1 MTGGGNARNG
11 RRREILKEL
20 GLTPLWHVRPA
31 RPASMPQP
39 PELSQERQAAP
50 LPPPPPAASAMK
62 AESGEQV
69 CSDSSVGAV
78 SALED
83 RRSKILQMGWEELET
98 SVAGCIACRLCH
110 SRTRTVFGVGDQ
122 NADWLYIGEGPGAQ
136 EDATGEP
143 FVGQAG
149 KLLDNMLT
157 AIDLKRGRN
166 VFITNI
172 VKCRPPGN
180 REPRPDE
187 AQCCEPYLARQIE
200 LIRPKLIIALGKTA
214 VQNLLHTD
222 ASLGS
227 LRGRLHRHSGIP
239 VIVTYHPAYL
249 LRTLPAKAK
258 AWEDLCFA
266 RSTMEAL
273 RTSG

>member
-1 MTGGGNARNG
+1 MTGADDPRQNPRQAR
-11 RRREILKEL
+11 RKVILKEL
-20 GLTPLWHVRPA
+20 GLTPLWHSRERAAVSP
-31 RPASMPQP
+31 PQALQLAQE
-39 PELSQERQAAP
+39 PELVTAV
-50 LPPPPPAASAMK
+50 K
-62 AESGEQV
+62 AEYKEEI
-69 CSDSSVGAV
+69 CSRSVDATP
-78 SALED
+78 D
-83 RRSKILQMGWEELET
+83 RRSTILQMDWDQLQT

-122 NADWLYIGEGPGAQ
+122 HADWLYVGEGPGAQ

-149 KLLDNMLT
+149 KLLDNMLA

-172 VKCRPPGN
+172 VKCRPPEN

-200 LIRPKLIIALGKTA
+200 LIKPKLIIVLGKVA
-214 VQNLLHTD
+214 AQNLLNTD
-222 ASLGS
+222 ASVGS

-249 LRTLPAKAK
+249 LRTLAAKAK

-266 RSTMEAL
+266 RSTMQAL
-273 RTSG
+273 QTPE